1 MRDVF
6 VKKVCELAELNDR
19 IMLVTGDLGF
29 GVLDEFRK
37 RFPSQFLNAGV
48 AEQNMTGL
56 ATGLALEGRIVYTY
70 SIGNFPTF
78 RCLEQIRNDA
88 CYHNA
93 NVKIV
98 SIGGGFSYG
107 ALGISHHATEDLAVM
122 RSLPEITVLSPCDH
136 WEAAE
141 SVVAM
146 AETPGTCFV
155 RLDKSAGRPSIKPG
169 ERFQL
174 GKARLIHEGSDI
186 TIVVTGGILHEVQ
199 EASDQLS
206 RDGIDV
212 RILSVHTI
220 KPFDSEAV
228 VSAAQETGGIIT
240 IEEHSIHG
248 GLGGLVAETLMDAGV
263 LPHVFRRMGLNGGF
277 SSIVGSQSYLRKR
290 YGLDAVAI
298 ERAVRKD
305 LVKAAKTS

>member
-6 VKKVCELAELNDR
+6 VKRLCELAEHNDR

-29 GVLDEFRK
+29 GVLDEFRA

-56 ATGLALEGRIVYTY
+56 ATGLALEGRIVFTY

-122 RSLPEITVLSPCDH
+122 RSLPQITVLSPCDH

-141 SVVAM
+141 VAGAM

-155 RLDKSAGRPSIKPG
+155 RLDKSAGRPTVQPD
-169 ERFQL
+169 ERFQM
-174 GKARLIHEGSDI
+174 GKARVIRKGSDM
-186 TIVVTGGILHEVQ
+186 TIVVTGGILDEVQ
-199 EASDQLS
+199 EASDRLS
-206 RDGIDV
+206 QDGIDV
-212 RILSVHTI
+212 RILSMHTI
-220 KPFDSEAV
+220 KPFDSVAV
-228 VSAAQETGGIIT
+228 ISAARETGGIIT
-240 IEEHSIHG
+240 IEEHTIHG
-248 GLGGLVAETLMDAGV
+248 GLGGCVAETLMDAGIS
-263 LPHVFRRMGLNGGF
+263 PRTFRRMGLRAGF
-277 SSIVGSQSYLRKR
+277 SSIVGSQAYLRKR
-290 YGLDAVAI
+290 YGLDADAI
-298 ERAVRKD
+298 EHAVRMD
-305 LVKAAKTS
+305 LKKVT